1 MTANKVSEMTND
13 NPGGRSAMKI
23 SVVRDI
29 LEANDR
35 IAQQNRDLFEENK
48 LLVINLMSSP
58 GAGKTSLLERS
69 INALKKDLSMGVIE
83 GDIQSSQDAERIA
96 QTGIPVVQI
105 NTGGACHLDG
115 NMIRDTFGEFSF
127 KDLDLLVV
135 ENVGNLVCPAE
146 FKVGEDFKAMIL
158 SVTEGDD
165 KPAKYPLMF
174 HESSV
179 LLINKID
186 LLPYVDCS
194 VEKIRE
200 DALKINPDLAIFE
213 ISCKTG
219 EGLED
224 WYDWIRERAKD
235 KEASQ

>member
-1 MTANKVSEMTND
+1 
-13 NPGGRSAMKI
+13 MKI

-35 IAQQNRDLFEENK
+35 IAQQNRALFNDNN

-69 INALKKDLSMGVIE
+69 ISALKNDLSIAVIE

-146 FKVGEDFKAMIL
+146 FKVGEDFKTMIL

-186 LLPYVDCS
+186 LRP
-194 VEKIRE
+194 KIR
-200 DALKINPDLAIFE
+200 
-213 ISCKTG
+213 
-219 EGLED
+219 
-224 WYDWIRERAKD
+224 
-235 KEASQ
+235 Q

>member
-1 MTANKVSEMTND
+1 
-13 NPGGRSAMKI
+13 MKI

-35 IAQQNRDLFEENK
+35 IADQNRGLFQENG

-58 GAGKTSLLERS
+58 GAGKTSLLERTIS
-69 INALKKDLSMGVIE
+69 ALKDDLRIGVIE
-83 GDIQSSQDAERIA
+83 GDIQSSEDAERIGE
-96 QTGIPVVQI
+96 TGVPVVQI

-115 NMIRDTFGEFSF
+115 NMIRETFGEFNF
-127 KDLDLLVV
+127 KEMDLLVV

-146 FKVGEDFKAMIL
+146 FKVGEDFKTMIL
-158 SVTEGDD
+158 SVTEGHD
-165 KPAKYPLMF
+165 KPVKYPLMF
-174 HESSV
+174 HESEV
-179 LLINKID
+179 LLVNKID

-194 VEKIRE
+194 VERIRE
-200 DALKINPDLAIFE
+200 DSLRINPDLTIFE

-224 WYDWIRERAKD
+224 WYNWLRERTRVK
-235 KEASQ
+235 KVG

>member
-1 MTANKVSEMTND
+1 MPFSLTAGVNL
-13 NPGGRSAMKI
+13 MKI
-23 SVVRDI
+23 SVVRNL

-35 IAQQNRDLFEENK
+35 IAQQNRDLFDENG
-48 LLVINLMSSP
+48 LLVMNLMSSP
-58 GAGKTSLLERS
+58 GAGKTSLLEKTIS
-69 INALKKDLSMGVIE
+69 TLKEDFKIGIIE

-96 QTGIPVVQI
+96 KTGVPVVQI
-105 NTGGACHLDG
+105 NTGSACHLDA
-115 NMIRDTFGEFSF
+115 NMIRDTFTEFTF
-127 KDLDLLVV
+127 KELDLLVV

-174 HESSV
+174 HESSI
-179 LLINKID
+179 LLVNKID

-194 VEKIRE
+194 VEKIKE
-200 DALKINPDLAIFE
+200 EALKINPDLTIFQ

-219 EGLED
+219 EGLDD
-224 WYDWIRERAKD
+224 WCEWLLDRV
-235 KEASQ
+235 KENKTSR

>member
-1 MTANKVSEMTND
+1 
-13 NPGGRSAMKI
+13 MKI
-23 SVVRDI
+23 SVVRNI

-35 IAQQNRDLFEENK
+35 IAQQNRDLFNENG

-58 GAGKTSLLERS
+58 GAGKTSLLEKS
-69 INALKKDLSMGVIE
+69 IDALKGDLRIGIIE

-96 QTGIPVVQI
+96 KKGVPVVQI

-115 NMIRDTFGEFSF
+115 NMIRDTFGEFNF
-127 KDLDLLVV
+127 REIDLLVV

-146 FKVGEDFKAMIL
+146 FRVGEDFKVMIL

-165 KPAKYPLMF
+165 KPTKYPLMF
-174 HESSV
+174 HESKV

-186 LLPYVDCS
+186 LLPYVDFS
-194 VEKIRE
+194 LEKIKE
-200 DALKINPDLAIFE
+200 DSFKINPDLAIFR

-224 WYDWIRERAKD
+224 WYNWLRKQVKTR
-235 KEASQ
+235 KEGPVGDE